1 MSGVSVRSFI
11 RLRSPVLVRSV
22 VVIAVVL
29 AGCSPSAS
37 ASPFLLDC
45 VLDDGSRLSMRIEP
59 RLKEVVILDPV
70 SGAIQ
75 STLRDTDH
83 HDGIPAG
90 VLDDVRL
97 SISSR
102 EVRWAETT
110 YRPQFTTRTSVV
122 DLETMLYSSSWDGP
136 SPSEESPSPLT
147 GRCLRKEVTHGSG
160 NSQ

>member
-1 MSGVSVRSFI
+1 
-11 RLRSPVLVRSV
+11 
-22 VVIAVVL
+22 
-29 AGCSPSAS
+29 
-37 ASPFLLDC
+37 
-45 VLDDGSRLSMRIEP
+45 MRIEP

-70 SGAIQ
+70 SGAIH
-75 STLRDTDH
+75 STLRDADH
-83 HDGIPAG
+83 QDGIPAG